1 MNEVILTQFV
11 DCFSDMTNTNNQRD
25 EAKKQGRLGRGRG
38 RGTWAGILPER
49 DFT

>member
-25 EAKKQGRLGRGRG
+25 EAKKQGRLGRAGG
-38 RGTWAGILPER
+38 GTWAGILPEQ

>member
-11 DCFSDMTNTNNQRD
+11 DCFSDMMNTNNQRD
-25 EAKKQGRLGRGRG
+25 KARKQGRLGRGRE
-38 RGTWAGILPER
+38 GTWAGILPER